1 MSGAGNPLNY
11 DYRDPR
17 HVERYNKLVI
27 RHPTGETE
35 GKHPRDAGLWRI
47 GERGAQMHRHRVRPV
62 AVPNG
67 EQSVPRST

>member
-1 MSGAGNPLNY
+1 LGY

-35 GKHPRDAGLWRI
+35 GRA
-47 GERGAQMHRHRVRPV
+47 
-62 AVPNG
+62 
-67 EQSVPRST
+67 STPATPTST